1 MDNILLSPPAAFI
14 IMLAAMLAFSRL
26 LSLLSAR
33 PKTHGEGMEKS
44 YGCGEDAPANMAQ
57 PDYSQFFPFA
67 FFFTILH
74 VFTLTIATIPVLTAG
89 SFAIAAVYSLAAIT
103 GLVILFRR

>member
-1 MDNILLSPPAAFI
+1 MNNILLSPPAAFI
-14 IMLAAMLAFSRL
+14 IVLAAMLLFLRF
-26 LSLLSAR
+26 LSILSYKGR
-33 PKTHGEGMEKS
+33 PGEGAEKS
-44 YGCGEDAPANMAQ
+44 YACGEEAPTEMVQ

-74 VFTLTIATIPVLTAG
+74 VFTLTIATIPAITAG
-89 SFAIAAVYSLAAIT
+89 SFAVAVIYIASAIT